1 MVEGIIYCYTSPSGK
16 KYVGQTRDEVRRRV
30 AFMNL
35 DRSYAGP
42 VFDAARRKYGP
53 VSFKYEVL
61 ERVSAPDVKTLS
73 VLLNAAERYWVL
85 HLSSFGGGGYNMN
98 PGGGYPIIVHGPHTA
113 ETKARLSEMMRGRYV
128 SEETRRKRSL
138 SLRGSK
144 NPMYGKPLSK
154 ETRAKISAS
163 LRGRKMSAESTA
175 KRLATVGLRPV
186 KQYTVDGVFVA
197 EHASAPDAARSLGL
211 DASNVWKCCKGRVKS
226 TGGFLFV
233 FSGDEGRV
241 SDMVSK
247 VDRARL
253 RGSKPRRIEV
263 IRVSDGVSLGVF
275 ENGLEVRRLPGLSK
289 AHVAMLCSG
298 RQKTYKGV
306 MMRYVDE

>member
-16 KYVGQTRDEVRRRV
+16 KYVGQTRDEKTRRERWR
-30 AFMNL
+30 N
-35 DRSYAGP
+35 AGLP
-42 VFDAARRKYGP
+42 YGGVLVEAARRKYGP
-53 VSFKYEVL
+53 SAFTYEVL
-61 ERVSAPDVKTLS
+61 ERVVCDDVATLIDR
-73 VLLNAAERYWVL
+73 LRDRERYWIEEL
-85 HLSSFGGGGYNMN
+85 GTLGGGYNLTD
-98 PGGGYPIIVHGPHTA
+98 GGYGGHHTE

-144 NPMYGKPLSK
+144 NPMFGKPLSE

-163 LRGRKMSAESTA
+163 LQGRVISAESIE
-175 KRLATVGLRPV
+175 KRLATVGLRSV

-211 DASNVWKCCKGRVKS
+211 NASNVWKCCKGKVKS

-233 FSGDEGRV
+233 FSGDEGRLP
-241 SDMVSK
+241 DMVSR

-275 ENGLEVRRLPGLSK
+275 ENGLEVRRLPGMAK

-298 RQKTYKGV
+298 RQKTYKGF
-306 MMRYVDE
+306 MMRYVDK